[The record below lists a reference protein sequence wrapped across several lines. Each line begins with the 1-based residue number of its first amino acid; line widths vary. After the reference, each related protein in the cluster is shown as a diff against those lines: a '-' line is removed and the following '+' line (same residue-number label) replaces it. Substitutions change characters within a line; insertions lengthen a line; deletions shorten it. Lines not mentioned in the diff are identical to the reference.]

1 MRVRHPGAGADT
13 MKALATSILALAMA
27 ATAGAASAQSVYGG
41 APGGPY
47 QGTYQDG
54 YYDYARVVRVVPVPG
69 AARGYPAQGYP
80 TQGRRCTTRNDGYVD
95 AYGDGYGNDG
105 YGRDGYYRGEPP
117 RGTAGGRTMATVVG
131 SVLGAVIGSQVGGGS
146 ARYATSA
153 IGTAV
158 GGIAGQQVYDQAQR
172 ERQRA
177 SVTVCDPVDA
187 DRPYYGGS
195 GYAGN
200 GNLFDV
206 TYEYAGRTHTTRTT
220 YNPGERIRVR
230 VDVRAE

>member
-1 MRVRHPGAGADT
+1 

-41 APGGPY
+41 VPGGAY

-54 YYDYARVVRVVPVPG
+54 YYDYARVVRVVPV
-69 AARGYPAQGYP
+69 QGYP
-80 TQGRRCTTRNDGYVD
+80 TQGQRCTTRNDGYVD
-95 AYGDGYGNDG
+95 AYGDGYGN
-105 YGRDGYYRGEPP
+105 DGYYRGEPP

-187 DRPYYGGS
+187 DRPYYDGN

-206 TYEYAGRTHTTRTT
+206 TYEYAGRTHTTRTA

>member
-1 MRVRHPGAGADT
+1 
-13 MKALATSILALAMA
+13 MKALVLSILALSLA
-27 ATAGAASAQSVYGG
+27 AGTGSAAAQSGYGTAYG
-41 APGGPY
+41 TPY
-47 QGTYQDG
+47 GSGNVAGQDG
-54 YYDYARVVRVVPVPG
+54 YYDYGRVIRVVPVG
-69 AARGYPAQGYP
+69 ARGAYPS
-80 TQGRRCTTRNDGYVD
+80 RDRHCVTRD
-95 AYGDGYGNDG
+95 DGYGTVYNDG
-105 YGRDGYYRGEPP
+105 YGGYPDRDGDYRSEAP
-117 RGTAGGRTMATVVG
+117 RGSNGGRTMATVVG

-158 GGIAGQQVYDQAQR
+158 GGLAGQQVYDQAQR

-187 DRPYYGGS
+187 NSPYYGGE
-195 GYAGN
+195 AG
-200 GNLFDV
+200 LFDV
-206 TYEYAGRTHTTRTT
+206 TYEYAGRTHVTRTR

>member
-1 MRVRHPGAGADT
+1 
-13 MKALATSILALAMA
+13 MKAFTTSILALAMA
-27 ATAGAASAQSVYGG
+27 ATAGTASAQSAYGDAYGSAPYGNAQG
-41 APGGPY
+41 A
-47 QGTYQDG
+47 YQDG
-54 YYDYARVVRVVPVPG
+54 YYDYARVIRVAPVIGAPG
-69 AARGYPAQGYP
+69 GYPAQG
-80 TQGRRCTTRNDGYVD
+80 QRCTTRNDGYVD
-95 AYGDGYGNDG
+95 GYGDGYGNDG
-105 YGRDGYYRGEPP
+105 YGYPDRDGYYRGEPQ
-117 RGTAGGRTMATVVG
+117 RGTSGGRTMATVVG

-158 GGIAGQQVYDQAQR
+158 GGLAGQQVYDQAHR

-187 DRPYYGGS
+187 NRPYYGGTDY
-195 GYAGN
+195 GGN

-206 TYEYAGRTHTTRTT
+206 TYEYGGRTHTTRTN

>member
-1 MRVRHPGAGADT
+1 
-13 MKALATSILALAMA
+13 MKAFTTSILALAMA
-27 ATAGAASAQSVYGG
+27 ATAGAASAQSAYNDGYGSAPYGSAPYVG
-41 APGGPY
+41 AQGAY
-47 QGTYQDG
+47 QQGAYQDG
-54 YYDYARVVRVVPVPG
+54 YYDYGRVIRVAPVIG
-69 AARGYPAQGYP
+69 SAGGYPPQG
-80 TQGRRCTTRNDGYVD
+80 QRCTTRNDGYSD
-95 AYGDGYGNDG
+95 GYGNGYGNDG
-105 YGRDGYYRGEPP
+105 YGGAGYPGRDGYYRGEPQ
-117 RGTAGGRTMATVVG
+117 RGTSGGRTMATVVG

-158 GGIAGQQVYDQAQR
+158 GGLAGQQVYDQAHR
-172 ERQRA
+172 ERQLA

-187 DRPYYGGS
+187 SRPYYGGNS
-195 GYAGN
+195 
-200 GNLFDV
+200 NLFDV

>member
-1 MRVRHPGAGADT
+1 
-13 MKALATSILALAMA
+13 MKAFTTSILALAMA
-27 ATAGAASAQSVYGG
+27 ATTGAASAQSTYGAPYGG
-41 APGGPY
+41 APYGSAPVT
-47 QGTYQDG
+47 QDAYQDG
-54 YYDYARVVRVVPVPG
+54 YYDYARVIRVAPVIG
-69 AARGYPAQGYP
+69 AAAGYPAQG
-80 TQGRRCTTRNDGYVD
+80 QRCTTRNDGY
-95 AYGDGYGNDG
+95 ADGYGYGNGNDG
-105 YGRDGYYRGEPP
+105 YGYPERDGYYGGEPQ
-117 RGTAGGRTMATVVG
+117 RGTSGGRTMATVVG

-158 GGIAGQQVYDQAQR
+158 GGLAGQQVYDQAHR

-187 DRPYYGGS
+187 NRPYYGGN
-195 GYAGN
+195 GYGGN

-206 TYEYAGRTHTTRTT
+206 TYEYGGRTHVTRTN